1 MEDLLA
7 RCAAAGIAV
16 APQSDAAVHAGAAT
30 LRSGSATDEVDAHE
44 VTLAAQ
50 LVGADVAE
58 TRVLLV
64 PRLGRFARPHR
75 GADAWH
81 TPLPPWGMRLARLVR
96 AVRRALGDDDLDL
109 RWADDG
115 RQCRL
120 VAVTR
125 P

>member
-1 MEDLLA
+1 MEDLLS

-16 APQSDAAVHAGAAT
+16 APPSDAAVHAGAAE
-30 LRSGSATDEVDAHE
+30 LRRGSTTDEVHSHE

-50 LVGADVAE
+50 RVGADVAE
-58 TRVLLV
+58 KRVLLV
-64 PRLGRFARPHR
+64 PRLARFARPHR

-81 TPLPPWGMRLARLVR
+81 TPLPPWGMRLARLMR
-96 AVRRALGDDDLDL
+96 AVRRALGDVDLDL

-115 RQCRL
+115 RQSRL

-125 P
+125 R